1 MHYSRLLSKKAGFL
15 QEVLIVVLY
24 IFLLYNYIGKKDL
37 VIIADGKG
45 YYDYLPAMFIYKD
58 LNFNYT
64 DTLVTD
70 FYNHKTYNVG
80 INPEIN
86 GKKIDKYFIGTS
98 LVEMPFFLVAHQIAL
113 NNSEYAPD
121 GYSIIYQRFIS
132 YSALFYLFLGL
143 FFIRKLLRLRK
154 VPLLW
159 IVVLQ
164 LAVLFASSL
173 MHYAN
178 AEASFSHVYSFAFVA
193 AFIFLVTLYSQSG
206 KSRDL
211 YLAALVFGII
221 VLIRPANGMVL
232 VFIPFLY
239 DNFKLLADDIKRL
252 FTKDIKQLL
261 IAFLIAGLVI
271 FIQPVVWYLQTGL
284 FYVKPYSNETFDF
297 TKFHLHDFLFSYR
310 KGFFVYA
317 PVFLVLIALGSYGF
331 LKKKNFWKTGTFLLA
346 FLFVTYVLSSWWVW
360 FYGGSYGAR
369 VMIDYY
375 SLIVVFASS
384 AFTLKSYRFK
394 IIVSVAILSFSY
406 ISIIQT
412 YQYQRFILDWG
423 EMTKEK
429 FWKVF
434 LKTEDKYIGLVW
446 LKTYDLTGK
455 EIRFSKD
462 YPKALLKSTVNKG
475 YSTID
480 TIFFQA
486 ETSKEFKEE
495 NALVKLDIVTS
506 FQEGSDE
513 IIVVVDNPDGSNRYY
528 FSQMLFRGPGK
539 ENFSGTATLYYE
551 FEKEKLD
558 DGLMKIFYI
567 KNEDDSKILD
577 IELRIFDF

>member
-1 MHYSRLLSKKAGFL
+1 MKLIFRKSAFL

-58 LNFNYT
+58 LNFNYI

-113 NNSEYAPD
+113 NQSEYAAD
-121 GYSIIYQRFIS
+121 GYSLIYQKFVF

-143 FFIRKLLRLRK
+143 FFLRKLLRLKK
-154 VPLLW
+154 VPILW
-159 IVVLQ
+159 IAVLQ
-164 LAVLFASSL
+164 FTVLFASSL
-173 MHYAN
+173 MHYAS

-193 AFIFLVTLYSQSG
+193 AFAYFITLYSQSG

-221 VLIRPANGMVL
+221 VLIRPANGLVF

-239 DNFKLLADDIKRL
+239 ENLKSLSDDVKRL
-252 FTKDIKQLL
+252 FTKDLFQLTIALSIAL
-261 IAFLIAGLVI
+261 IIVA
-271 FIQPVVWYLQTGL
+271 IQPIIWYIETGFFFL
-284 FYVKPYSNETFDF
+284 KSYSNETFDF
-297 TKFHLHDFLFSYR
+297 TEFHLHDFLFSYR

-331 LKKKNFWKTGTFLLA
+331 LVKKNFWKTITFLLA
-346 FLFVTYVLSSWWVW
+346 FIIVTYVLSSWWVW

-375 SLIVVFASS
+375 SLIIVFASS
-384 AFTLKSYRFK
+384 AFTLKSNRFK
-394 IIVSVAILSFSY
+394 IIISLAILSFSY

-412 YQYQRFILDWG
+412 YQYQSFILDWG
-423 EMTKEK
+423 EMNKEK

-434 LKTEDKYIGLVW
+434 LKTEDKYRGLVW
-446 LKTYDLTGK
+446 LKTYDLSVK
-455 EIRFSKD
+455 EVRFSKD
-462 YPKALLKSTVNKG
+462 YPKAMLKSTVNKG

-486 ETSKEFKEE
+486 ETSKEFKGE
-495 NALVKLDIVTS
+495 NALVRFDIVTS

-528 FSQMLFRGPGK
+528 SSQVLIRGPGK
-539 ENFSGTATLYYE
+539 ENFSGTTTLYYE
-551 FEKEKLD
+551 FKKEKLD
-558 DGLMKIFYI
+558 DGLLKIFYI

>member
-1 MHYSRLLSKKAGFL
+1 MLLPKKAGFL

-24 IFLLYNYIGKKDL
+24 IILLNNYIGRKDL

-58 LNFNYT
+58 LNFNYI

-70 FYNHKTYNVG
+70 LYNHKTYNIG
-80 INPEIN
+80 INPQID
-86 GKKIDKYFIGTS
+86 GKKINKYFIGTS
-98 LVEMPFFLVAHQIAL
+98 VVQMPFFLVAHQVAL
-113 NNSEYAPD
+113 NNPELAAD
-121 GYSIIYQRFIS
+121 GYSVIYQEYVT
-132 YSALFYLFLGL
+132 YSAFFYLFLGL

-154 VPLLW
+154 VPLHW
-159 IVVLQ
+159 IAGLQ
-164 LAVLFASSL
+164 LTVLFSSSL
-173 MHYAN
+173 MHYAS

-193 AFIFLVTLYSQSG
+193 AFAYLVTLYSQSG

-211 YLAALVFGII
+211 DLAALVFGII
-221 VLIRPANGMVL
+221 VLIRPSNGLVL

-239 DNFKLLADDIKRL
+239 DSFGLLASDIKRL
-252 FTKDIKQLL
+252 FTKDLKQLF

-271 FIQPVVWYLQTGL
+271 FIQPMVWYLQTGL
-284 FYVKPYSNETFDF
+284 YYVKPYSNETFDF
-297 TKFHLHDFLFSYR
+297 TKFHLHDFLFSYQ

-317 PVFLVLIALGSYGF
+317 PAFLVFIVLGSYGF
-331 LKKKNFWKTGTFLLA
+331 LKKKNFWKTITFLLA
-346 FLFVTYVLSSWWVW
+346 FLLVTYVLSSWWVW

-375 SLIVVFASS
+375 SLIVVFASA
-384 AFTLKSYRFK
+384 AFTLKSNWFK
-394 IIVSVAILSFSY
+394 IIISVAILSFSY

-412 YQYQRFILDWG
+412 YQYPRFILDWG
-423 EMTKEK
+423 EMNKEK

-434 LKTEDKYIGLVW
+434 LKTEDKYRGLLV
-446 LKTYDLTGK
+446 LKTYDLSDK
-455 EIRFSKD
+455 QVRFSKD
-462 YPKALLKSTVNKG
+462 YPKAMLKNTVNKG

-486 ETSKEFKEE
+486 ETSKEFKRE
-495 NALVKLDIVTS
+495 NALVRLAIVTS
-506 FQEGSDE
+506 FHEGTDD
-513 IIVVVDNPDGSNRYY
+513 IILVVDDPSGKSRYY
-528 FSQMLFRGPGK
+528 FSQVLFRGSGK

-551 FEKEKLD
+551 FKKEILD
-558 DGLMKIFYI
+558 DGLMKVFYI
-567 KNEDDSKILD
+567 KNEEVSEILD